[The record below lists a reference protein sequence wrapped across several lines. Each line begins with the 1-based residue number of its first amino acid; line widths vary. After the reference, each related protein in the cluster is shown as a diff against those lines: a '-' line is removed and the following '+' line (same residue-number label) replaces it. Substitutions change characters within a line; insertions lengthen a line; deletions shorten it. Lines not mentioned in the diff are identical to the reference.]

1 MKTWNAVSLFLAVV
15 GGFVLGTALHPFSA
29 LADTTSAKSKA
40 TVVITSFSTGGLTGP
55 GVAGRQE
62 LVDGRQVVGFSCI
75 SSGPQAGNCYIAS
88 VK

>member
-1 MKTWNAVSLFLAVV
+1 MKTRNTVLLCLAVV
-15 GGFVLGTALHPFSA
+15 GGFVLGSALHPFSA
-29 LADTTSAKSKA
+29 LADTSSAKAKA
-40 TVVITSFSTGGLTGP
+40 TVVITSLSTEGLTGS
-55 GVAGRQE
+55 GVAARQE